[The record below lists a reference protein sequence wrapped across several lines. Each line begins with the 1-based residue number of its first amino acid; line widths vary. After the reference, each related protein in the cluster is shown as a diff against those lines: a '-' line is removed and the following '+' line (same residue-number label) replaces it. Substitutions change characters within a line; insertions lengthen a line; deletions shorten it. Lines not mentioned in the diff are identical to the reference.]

1 MACAL
6 AHVIFFVYLCIENQN
21 RTIMKKFFAFLLLFS
36 AVVLASC
43 NSDVYF
49 GSSDN
54 IPKIV
59 EKMMGMT
66 PDQVL
71 SYMAKE
77 GFVYEGDENHAKHPK
92 EYIFSK
98 GAKNAQF
105 SFSAPIVVWTEH
117 RWGDT
122 IDGIEAEQR
131 PDSEKEARDL
141 YWKWSHYTE
150 SAFASQMKEWYAYIC
165 NDDKS
170 EIDYD
175 NREQFWADYKKA
187 ADSLL
192 IVYEHYENWEM
203 PKDINM
209 GFNFEDPGEYRLLY
223 NTRSYIDVPVPCM
236 PAKIRNGR
244 PCY

>member
-1 MACAL
+1 
-6 AHVIFFVYLCIENQN
+6 
-21 RTIMKKFFAFLLLFS
+21 MKKRFALFLLVIAAFLT
-36 AVVLASC
+36 SC
-43 NSDVYF
+43 NSDISF

-54 IPKIV
+54 LPKIV
-59 EKMMGMT
+59 DKMLGMT

-77 GFVYEGDENHAKHPK
+77 GFTYEGDENHAQHPK

-105 SFSAPIVVWTEH
+105 SFDAPIVIWAEVQYS
-117 RWGDT
+117 DT
-122 IDGIEAEQR
+122 INSIQSEQR

-150 SAFASQMKEWYAYIC
+150 SVFASQMKEWYAEIWK
-165 NDDKS
+165 NDQS
-170 EIDYD
+170 NTDYH
-175 NREQFWADYKKA
+175 NREQFWADYKSA

-192 IVYEHYENWEM
+192 IVYEYYGNWDM
-203 PKDINM
+203 PKEINM
-209 GFNFEDPGEYRLLY
+209 GFNFEDSGMYKLMY
-223 NTRSYIDVPVPCM
+223 YTNGYIDIPVPCM
-236 PAKIRNGR
+236 PAKLRNGR